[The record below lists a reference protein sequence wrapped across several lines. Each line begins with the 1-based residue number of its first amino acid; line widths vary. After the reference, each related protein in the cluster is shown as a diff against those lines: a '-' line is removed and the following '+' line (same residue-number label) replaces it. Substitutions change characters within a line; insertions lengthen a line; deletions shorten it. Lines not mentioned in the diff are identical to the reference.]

1 MNPYCSL
8 QTNPLFVLFL
18 EPQEFSNQDVCSRL
32 SYLMEGGHLKQL
44 CFAGCKQTLP
54 NATQPIGK
62 IQPFSKKADTFEPV
76 HVLFGAM

>member
-1 MNPYCSL
+1 MNPLCSL

-32 SYLMEGGHLKQL
+32 SYLMEGGHTKQ
-44 CFAGCKQTLP
+44 CFAGCKRTLP

-62 IQPFSKKADTFEPV
+62 VYQFIKKANSTFDPM
-76 HVLFGAM
+76 H